1 MSDELEERAARRSIM
16 EAYLESKR
24 KDFPG
29 YPGGVPRWVLH
40 TDELMVRYI
49 DEGKAVYY
57 RETDSLHWT
66 VELPDL
72 DEAKPV

>member
-1 MSDELEERAARRSIM
+1 MCELEERAARRPMI

-24 KDFPG
+24 KDLPG

-40 TDELMVRYI
+40 TDELLVRYI

-57 RETDSLHWT
+57 RETDALRWIG
-66 VELPDL
+66 EIPDL

>member
-1 MSDELEERAARRSIM
+1 MSNGLEERAARRRMI

-24 KDFPG
+24 KDLPG

-40 TDELMVRYI
+40 TDKLMVRYI
-49 DEGKAVYY
+49 NEGKAVYY
-57 RETDSLHWT
+57 READLLQWIG
-66 VELPDL
+66 ELPDL

>member
-1 MSDELEERAARRSIM
+1 MNDQLEKRAARRRMI

-24 KDFPG
+24 KDLPG

-49 DEGKAVYY
+49 DEGKVVYHS
-57 RETDSLHWT
+57 ETDSLQWIA
-66 VELPDL
+66 EL
-72 DEAKPV
+72 

>member
-1 MSDELEERAARRSIM
+1 MI

-24 KDFPG
+24 KDLPG
-29 YPGGVPRWVLH
+29 YPGGVLN
-40 TDELMVRYI
+40 TDGLMVRYI

-57 RETDSLHWT
+57 RETDSLLWIG
-66 VELPDL
+66 ELPDL

>member
-1 MSDELEERAARRSIM
+1 MI

-24 KDFPG
+24 KDLPG

-40 TDELMVRYI
+40 TDQLMVRYI
-49 DEGKAVYY
+49 NEGKAVYY
-57 RETDSLHWT
+57 RETDLLQWIG
-66 VELPDL
+66 ELPDL

>member
-16 EAYLESKR
+16 GAYLESKR

-57 RETDSLHWT
+57 RETDSLQWIGG
-66 VELPDL
+66 LLDL
-72 DEAKPV
+72 DEARPV